1 MKLFCEN
8 SYRFK
13 LHYPSRDTTLFQ
25 HLENVYTTSATSYR
39 CLIDVGTTQCVYRE
53 RFWQDSKHDFEQR
66 NYLEKFGENLEFF
79 FFFLIRYSAAP
90 KPYLAHWQG
99 GSHPM
104 LITVLLKI
112 WPEVPRTFVTGWI
125 PRPSPTHHK
134 VLYREP
140 SDSKSEALSHCAKCT
155 NVTLT
160 KSLEFS
166 TCFS

>member
-13 LHYPSRDTTLFQ
+13 LHYPSRHTTLFQ
-25 HLENVYTTSATSYR
+25 HLESVYTTSATSYR
-39 CLIDVGTTQCVYRE
+39 CLIDVGTTQCVYRD

-79 FFFLIRYSAAP
+79 FFFFDSLFSCLKAIFGP
-90 KPYLAHWQG
+90 LARRQ
-99 GSHPM
+99 PPD

-112 WPEVPRTFVTGWI
+112 WSEGPRTFVTGWI